1 MFGSELE
8 TNPLVEDLCIE
19 DHQVFDNGFFQNNPA
34 FLSRFN
40 LHDSSRLVNQHREFR
55 QSLARYENSFVWHTV
70 TGPGFCGAT
79 HPGAGKVFS
88 SIATVAYG
96 VSNSDCLYVN
106 PSERVFAISDAP
118 EASVYS
124 RSLLTYIDKNL
135 RDSRRDL
142 ANIINAADCAIG
154 ADDHAT
160 LSLLHIP
167 GQQMVHPPKAWAF
180 IAGDTLLFRGNRFNR
195 RLVRMDGTPNFIGR
209 SRGHCEPQGVDL
221 ASGDFFVIASDGI
234 RDVRANDDETI
245 DESLRDL
252 LDVDD
257 LYGSTLA
264 IVRRCNRVIAKS
276 RFGRTASYLGGNDN
290 ISILL
295 VYPESLPDCVR
306 KGTALLGGWTKL
318 AGE

>member
-1 MFGSELE
+1 LFESEFE
-8 TNPLVEDLCIE
+8 TNPSGDDLCIE
-19 DHQVFDNGFFQNNPA
+19 DHQVFGNGFFQNNPA

-40 LHDSSRLVNQHREFR
+40 LRDSSRPVKKHREFR
-55 QSLARYENSFVWHTV
+55 QSLARYEKRFVWHTV

-79 HPGAGKVFS
+79 HPGAAKVFS
-88 SIATVAYG
+88 SIATAAYG

-118 EASVYS
+118 EASGYS
-124 RSLLTYIDKNL
+124 RALLTYIDKNL
-135 RDSRRDL
+135 MDRHRDL
-142 ANIINAADCAIG
+142 ANLINSADSAIG

-167 GQQMVHPPKAWAF
+167 GEQMVNPPKAWAF
-180 IAGDTLLFRGNRFNR
+180 MAGDTLLFRGNRFSR
-195 RLVRMDGTPNFIGR
+195 SLVCMDGTPNFIGK
-209 SRGHCEPQGVDL
+209 SHGHCEPRGVDL
-221 ASGDFFVIASDGI
+221 AVGDFFVIASDGI

-245 DESLRDL
+245 EESLRDL

-264 IVRRCNRVIAKS
+264 IVRRCNRVIAES
-276 RFGRTASYLGGNDN
+276 RFGLTASYLGGYDN

-295 VYPESLPDCVR
+295 IYPERLPDCVR
-306 KGTALLGGWTKL
+306 KGAALLGGWTKF
-318 AGE
+318 GEE